1 MPHSTRQQPRRRT
14 RRHDRGTAAGA
25 RQQQAVDLEEVNRIK
40 KQVAELENIMSFAF
54 SRSAAVPSS
63 SSNSSSSAH
72 SGARAA
78 AAAAMGKKMPS
89 AAVAKNHR
97 DQRQRRRGIGGGG
110 GGRSTNVSRN
120 HGGVSGSGL
129 PPEVEAEVQLPAI
142 MLSRRT
148 ASAAAALTGTDES
161 EWTGGRAARAPGTK
175 FGLRS
180 GALQDGK
187 AMQYAI
193 TLDKQN
199 QRLFESAAWRRQQS
213 SSSEAKRKLSTAKIL
228 WPVLSPVVPEDTRRS
243 GKANPDEMADIAGT
257 TARQAYAPSHNR
269 KKRQMR
275 SPSVIDNEQNV
286 TRARDGGVDV
296 DDPATMEAEIDR
308 IIQEQAK
315 RDAADEAAAAA
326 ALSKPTRAVV
336 SAKAAKLSAPL
347 KAAPRGQGACGN
359 RKLVGRHRKFTV
371 KVQAPIDQKK
381 HIVPGVPLYCYDKLR
396 QWEQLIQPGTKQYDT
411 MLEAIRSK
419 GIHFKLFYKAYVDP
433 ATRKLRI
440 LYKNNCSPEPW

>member
-180 GALQDGK
+180 GRCGLGLWRQDTFSAARMGGRRASRVAVLLLAALLCLRCRCAGGGVAVPVAGALQDGK

-213 SSSEAKRKLSTAKIL
+213 SSSEVR
-228 WPVLSPVVPEDTRRS
+228 
-243 GKANPDEMADIAGT
+243 
-257 TARQAYAPSHNR
+257 AYFWLRTSLCL
-269 KKRQMR
+269 
-275 SPSVIDNEQNV
+275 
-286 TRARDGGVDV
+286 G
-296 DDPATMEAEIDR
+296 
-308 IIQEQAK
+308 
-315 RDAADEAAAAA
+315 AAA
-326 ALSKPTRAVV
+326 ALGGLCCFVTRNMLADW
-336 SAKAAKLSAPL
+336 KLCVLAG
-347 KAAPRGQGACGN
+347 K
-359 RKLVGRHRKFTV
+359 
-371 KVQAPIDQKK
+371 
-381 HIVPGVPLYCYDKLR
+381 
-396 QWEQLIQPGTKQYDT
+396 E
-411 MLEAIRSK
+411 EA
-419 GIHFKLFYKAYVDP
+419 LD
-433 ATRKLRI
+433 
-440 LYKNNCSPEPW
+440 C